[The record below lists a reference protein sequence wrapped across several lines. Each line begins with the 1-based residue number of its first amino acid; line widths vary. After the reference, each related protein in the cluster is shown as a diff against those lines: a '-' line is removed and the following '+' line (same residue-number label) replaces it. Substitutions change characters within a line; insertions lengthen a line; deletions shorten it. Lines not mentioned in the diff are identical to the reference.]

1 MMFQVASFTYIS
13 YPLDGEVC
21 NRAKPAMSSGM
32 GVTAPELDRQGRP
45 YVRIAMKQHTDLSL
59 WSIIERLQRRL
70 ERQGMTPA
78 TADRALS
85 LALRQLA
92 MSPIPSPIPTK

>member
-1 MMFQVASFTYIS
+1 MFQVASFTYIS

-21 NRAKPAMSSGM
+21 NHAKPAMSSGM
-32 GVTAPELDRQGRP
+32 GATPPELDRRGRP

-70 ERQGMTPA
+70 ERQGMSPA
-78 TADRALS
+78 QADRAVAAAVRV
-85 LALRQLA
+85 LAAR
-92 MSPIPSPIPTK
+92 